1 MNNKKFI
8 QNMLCTEDSLQH
20 QLETEENIQMNMDSN
35 LLKESDVHFS
45 SEMNDLEKEALDRLQ
60 KIRQRIIHEDD
71 NEQTQNTIEST
82 HGGLRT
88 NQDLEQKGQ
97 NIYET
102 QHSQVNT
109 FSNQLDAN
117 NKINSKNYINSV
129 ESSNNLKEQYYF
141 KLPPKGSKSNQNI
154 GSTIADSQ
162 HVRTKS
168 KDLTRSSVK
177 FEENIE
183 KNTFEKNA
191 RNEQTAVKNSRLN
204 SSSFS
209 NQDNDPN
216 SKNRQNVIEQ
226 SKSSKDNLDN
236 LNYQREQMKYSQKL
250 SKSSISNSP
259 ISQVANKNKQATPK
273 QFFNE
278 TQKDKIE
285 RQIEDRLKRYEE
297 SPKKQEQ
304 QVASQ
309 KNLPSQNQIQRHN
322 NSFSACNKAD
332 DTDQSVDVSQ
342 IEKIQQKVIERK
354 KSIDQINAK
363 LSEKLNSPQSALQ
376 QIKSQTPQS
385 DAIYQ
390 KNKSPFDAQYEEYYQ
405 NNISP
410 SNFNAM
416 QQFPPQTNPC
426 PFLTG
431 QQNIPIQAPNQF
443 FSSVSSQHRLS
454 AMVTQMSPNNQQNQF
469 QQFANVKENQ
479 INQSTNSAGSF
490 SKAVNEKQGNQ
501 NKKALH
507 MQSEH
512 STIKDNN
519 ESLNFQEDT
528 IHDLSKKLEAASQQS
543 KRQQE
548 EIQQLRQKIQNNNQI
563 STQRKSKDQQNAK
576 GSSSLRVSTTSSVRG
591 LMQKNTKRAFNEKII
606 VEGESDNDD
615 LSSSSSRDIMDDAI
629 SITEENL
636 DLKNEIIRLKEK
648 IEDQEIENKK
658 QSQMLLEQR
667 NQIKKQQKEIEDLKT
682 KCKEYEIGYSN
693 VQKDVELIEKQ
704 YFIKKLKE
712 NNNLEN
718 EMYQQYNDELV
729 KENSEILH
737 KAAKLLEKYKE
748 LEYEYKKLLSEKE
761 EEQHWKS
768 IVQKRD
774 QEILTLNRELSYI
787 KSNQLKE
794 LSEYKDVIDRLGTN
808 LETHDVKEIIKKFI
822 EVCSQ
827 NKKHVEFQ
835 KQFYDIISSCQDPSV
850 RKSELL
856 GAKESWD
863 LFKKIFQDYLELRKK
878 DRLDVTLGNL
888 LIKSLKIKSREEIIP
903 EFTKKIME
911 NEAYCNIIHK
921 VKHHLNINHDCS
933 IQELSSSIDQLLSK
947 KLYYK

>member
-1 MNNKKFI
+1 MN
-8 QNMLCTEDSLQH
+8 
-20 QLETEENIQMNMDSN
+20 SN
-35 LLKESDVHFS
+35 LLKESDVHFC

-60 KIRQRIIHEDD
+60 KIRQRIIHEDE
-71 NEQTQNTIEST
+71 NEQSKNTIESSNGT
-82 HGGLRT
+82 FKT
-88 NQDLEQKGQ
+88 KKDQDQ
-97 NIYET
+97 NRYSTYET
-102 QHSQVNT
+102 QQSQANT
-109 FSNQLDAN
+109 FSNQLNSN
-117 NKINSKNYINSV
+117 NKISSNNFINYV

-141 KLPPKGSKSNQNI
+141 KLPPKGSKSNLNA
-154 GSTIADSQ
+154 GSTIADTQ

-183 KNTFEKNA
+183 KNTFQNDA
-191 RNEQTAVKNSRLN
+191 RNEHAAVKNSRFS

-209 NQDNDPN
+209 NEENSLN
-216 SKNRQNVIEQ
+216 SKKRQDVIEQ
-226 SKSSKDNLDN
+226 SKRSQDNLDN
-236 LNYQREQMKYSQKL
+236 LNQQKEQMKYSQKI

-259 ISQVANKNKQATPK
+259 ISQVANKNNQVATK

-278 TQKDKIE
+278 SQKEKTQNKIE
-285 RQIEDRLKRYEE
+285 RQIEDRLRRYEV

-304 QVASQ
+304 QAASQ
-309 KNLPSQNQIQRHN
+309 TAFTSQNQIQRQS

-342 IEKIQQKVIERK
+342 IEKLQQKVIERK

-363 LSEKLNSPQSALQ
+363 LSEKLNSPQPAIQ
-376 QIKSQTPQS
+376 QSKSHTPQS
-385 DAIYQ
+385 DTTLQ
-390 KNKSPFDAQYEEYYQ
+390 KSRAPFDQQYEEYYQ
-405 NNISP
+405 TNTSP
-410 SNFNAM
+410 SNFNAI
-416 QQFPPQTNPC
+416 QPFPPQTNPC

-431 QQNIPIQAPNQF
+431 QKNIPIQAPNQF

-454 AMVTQMSPNNQQNQF
+454 AMVTQLSPNNQYNKLQQN
-469 QQFANVKENQ
+469 ANVKENQ

-490 SKAVNEKQGNQ
+490 SKETNEKQANH
-501 NKKALH
+501 NKRALQ
-507 MQSEH
+507 MQSDH
-512 STIKDNN
+512 STIKDKD
-519 ESLNFQEDT
+519 ETLDFQEDT

-548 EIQQLRQKIQNNNQI
+548 EIQQLRQKIQSNNQI
-563 STQRKSKDQQNAK
+563 TTQRKSKDQKNAK
-576 GSSSLRVSTTSSVRG
+576 EGSSLIRVSTTSSVRG

-606 VEGESDNDD
+606 VEGESDLDD
-615 LSSSSSRDIMDDAI
+615 MSSSRDIIDDAI

-636 DLKNEIIRLKEK
+636 DLKNEIIRFKEK
-648 IEDQEIENKK
+648 IEDKEIENKK

-667 NQIKKQQKEIEDLKT
+667 NLIKKQEKEIEDLRT

-718 EMYQQYNDELV
+718 EMFQQYNDELV

-768 IVQKRD
+768 VVQKRD
-774 QEILTLNRELSYI
+774 QDILTLNRELNYI

-794 LSEYKDVIDRLGTN
+794 LSEYKEVIDRLGTN
-808 LETHDVKEIIKKFI
+808 LETHDVKQIIKKFI

-827 NKKHVEFQ
+827 NKKHLEFQ
-835 KQFYDIISSCQDPSV
+835 KQFYDIISSCQDPAV
-850 RKSELL
+850 RKSEPL

-878 DRLDVTLGNL
+878 DRLDITLGNL

-921 VKHHLNINHDCS
+921 VKYHLNINHDCS

>member
-1 MNNKKFI
+1 
-8 QNMLCTEDSLQH
+8 MLCTEDSLQH
-20 QLETEENIQMNMDSN
+20 QLETEDNVQINMDSN
-35 LLKESDVHFS
+35 LLKESDVHFY
-45 SEMNDLEKEALDRLQ
+45 SEVNDLEKEALDRLQ
-60 KIRQRIIHEDD
+60 KIRQRIIHEDE
-71 NEQTQNTIEST
+71 NEQTQNTIESS
-82 HGGLRT
+82 HVNLR
-88 NQDLEQKGQ
+88 NQQDLDQNRQ
-97 NIYET
+97 NIYEN
-102 QHSQVNT
+102 QHSQADQY
-109 FSNQLDAN
+109 SNQHDAN
-117 NKINSKNYINSV
+117 NKINSKNHLNSI

-141 KLPPKGSKSNQNI
+141 KLPPKGSKSSLNI

-162 HVRTKS
+162 HVRNKS
-168 KDLTRSSVK
+168 KDQTRSSVK

-183 KNTFEKNA
+183 KNTFENNT
-191 RNEQTAVKNSRLN
+191 RNQQGVAAVAVKNQKPG
-204 SSSFS
+204 SSPFS
-209 NQDNDPN
+209 NQESASI
-216 SKNRQNVIEQ
+216 SKKKYDITEQ
-226 SKSSKDNLDN
+226 YKSSQDNLDN
-236 LNYQREQMKYSQKL
+236 LNQQKEQMKYSQKV

-259 ISQVANKNKQATPK
+259 ISQIVNKNNQVTA
-273 QFFNE
+273 QQLQNE
-278 TQKDKIE
+278 TQKEKTQNKVE
-285 RQIEDRLKRYEE
+285 RQIEDRLRRYEV

-304 QVASQ
+304 QGASQ
-309 KNLPSQNQIQRHN
+309 ITFSSQNKIQRNSN

-342 IEKIQQKVIERK
+342 IEKLQQKVIERK
-354 KSIDQINAK
+354 RSIDQINVK
-363 LSEKLNSPQSALQ
+363 LSEKLNSPQSAIQ
-376 QIKSQTPQS
+376 QSKSQTPQS
-385 DAIYQ
+385 DTIQQ
-390 KNKSPFDAQYEEYYQ
+390 KNRTPFDPQYDEYYQ
-405 NNISP
+405 TNTSP

-431 QQNIPIQAPNQF
+431 QQNIPVQAPNQF

-454 AMVTQMSPNNQQNQF
+454 AMVTQLSPNNQQNQF
-469 QQFANVKENQ
+469 QHNVYGKENQ

-490 SKAVNEKQGNQ
+490 SKAVNEKQGSM
-501 NKKALH
+501 NKKNIQ

-512 STIKDNN
+512 STIKDRD
-519 ESLNFQEDT
+519 ETLNYQEDT

-563 STQRKSKDQQNAK
+563 STQRKSKDQQNPK

-591 LMQKNTKRAFNEKII
+591 LMQKNTKRTFNEKII
-606 VEGESDNDD
+606 VEGESDLDD
-615 LSSSSSRDIMDDAI
+615 MSSSRDIIDDAI
-629 SITEENL
+629 SMTEENL

-648 IEDQEIENKK
+648 IEDKEIENKK
-658 QSQMLLEQR
+658 QYQMLLEQR
-667 NQIKKQQKEIEDLKT
+667 NLIKKQEKEIEDLKT
-682 KCKEYEIGYSN
+682 KCKEFEIGYSN

-768 IVQKRD
+768 VVQKRD
-774 QEILTLNRELSYI
+774 QEILNLNRELSYI
-787 KSNQLKE
+787 RSNQLKE

-827 NKKHVEFQ
+827 NKKHLEFQ

-850 RKSELL
+850 RKSEPL

-878 DRLDVTLGNL
+878 DRLDITLGNL

-921 VKHHLNINHDCS
+921 VKYHLNINHDCS
-933 IQELSSSIDQLLSK
+933 IQELSQSIDQLLSK